1 MTMTRRD
8 DQRRR
13 SARSATGRARRLAA
27 ALGAF
32 AMTSLL
38 VVTVGPL
45 ATDASPGRAPRATAP
60 ACTFDDVITPRS
72 DEDDWATTILD
83 TALRLPHGYRPSGL
97 VPVSRAGLGGSGKVR
112 DLVIEDL
119 AALVDAAAD
128 AGAHL
133 RSVSAYRSEHKQA
146 EVFAAWEADRGRDS
160 ALAGSARPG
169 HSEHL
174 LGTAIDFGSAA
185 GAEPWTGDW
194 GSSTEGRWMAGNAWR
209 FGFVRSYPVGAS
221 PGQTCYQPESW
232 HYRYVGRD
240 EAAAVHDAGVS
251 LREYLWRIG
260 AGR

>member
-1 MTMTRRD
+1 LTIARREPGARTTRP
-8 DQRRR
+8 
-13 SARSATGRARRLAA
+13 AAGRASRLAA

-32 AMTSLL
+32 AVIGLL
-38 VVTVGPL
+38 VVIVGPL
-45 ATDASPGRAPRATAP
+45 ATDASPGRVPRATAP
-60 ACTFDDVITPRS
+60 ACTFDDVITPRA

-83 TALRLPHGYRPSGL
+83 TALRLPPGYRPSGL
-97 VPVSRAGLGGSGKVR
+97 VPVSRAELDGGGKVR

-133 RSVSAYRSEHKQA
+133 RSVSAYRSERKQA
-146 EVFAAWEADRGRDS
+146 EVFAAWEADRGRES

-169 HSEHL
+169 HSEHQ

-185 GAEPWTGDW
+185 GAAPWTGDW
-194 GSSTEGRWMAGNAWR
+194 GTSTEGRWMARNAWR
-209 FGFVRSYPVGAS
+209 FGFVRSYPEGAS

-240 EAAAVHDAGVS
+240 EAAAVHDAGVP